1 MSRKASLPL
10 AALLLA
16 GCSHGAVARFNCA
29 NPVLLGPKDRV
40 HGDVPLASTKTASFH
55 AGMYKAFANRAVA
68 GGGGGATSSLDVEAD
83 KATGDDPLVD
93 IRLSHLEGTAWST
106 LFRGASAQE
115 SIAVGDVVRTGVKP

>member
-1 MSRKASLPL
+1 
-10 AALLLA
+10 
-16 GCSHGAVARFNCA
+16 
-29 NPVLLGPKDRV
+29 
-40 HGDVPLASTKTASFH
+40 VPTRCCWVRRIACTATFRSP
-55 AGMYKAFANRAVA
+55 AAFANRAVA

>member
-1 MSRKASLPL
+1 MSRTALLPA

-16 GCSHGAVARFNCA
+16 ACSHGAVARFNVA

-40 HGDVPLASTKTASFH
+40 HGDAPLATTKTASFH
-55 AGMYKAFANRAVA
+55 AGMYKAFANRAVQ
-68 GGGGGATSSLDVEAD
+68 GGGSNNLSSLDVEANE
-83 KATGDDPLVD
+83 ATAGDPVVD
-93 IRLSHLEGTAWST
+93 IRLSHVEGTAWST